1 MIWVRQHFYFLDNFT
16 GSYNWVS
23 YSFLTLS
30 LRYSER
36 SYADFLL
43 NIINTECRTLLFS
56 RRVSNLA
63 TGIFH
68 HGCVKAAAKKFLEL
82 I

>member
-36 SYADFLL
+36 SHAYLL
-43 NIINTECRTLLFS
+43 LIIINSEYGTLLFS
-56 RRVSNLA
+56 RVY
-63 TGIFH
+63 
-68 HGCVKAAAKKFLEL
+68 HGCQKELHGGCVRVTTKQCLE
-82 I
+82 